1 MMEVA
6 DIMGNKHQNPI
17 DFFRLKSAASKSRTS
32 VGNMTRAVDSLARF
46 VGGTD
51 LSFDSFDADF
61 LGEWVARQFYEGY
74 YAKTVAYNVSKIAA
88 LYNKAVGEGLATPND
103 AFPTILAIIN
113 GVASRFDGINHAD
126 AFQCLR
132 TIYRADYSGDSKRQ
146 LAKDMILFGIFNGGM
161 TLQQIAAFKKDE
173 YAGENPHIAKIV
185 ENYAKPKNK
194 YLFPL
199 QQAKTT
205 PKKLLLSMQTLIG
218 ALLESSGIRSARAT
232 NTILVDLWCDVAMNC
247 GAASSE
253 IAACVSGTGACNA
266 LTFCAAPSET
276 APCRISE
283 IRAQVIEA
291 LANNP
296 VHWYAMHLRRN
307 MAFKDLTDRLD
318 DKNIV
323 LDEVFYPM
331 QEIFH
336 KVGKKKFFESSPVI
350 SWLVFYRAR
359 VTQLNRLFHEIGDI
373 AWGYR
378 YLKDVRS
385 PYAVIS
391 DKEIRDYQRAIGV
404 LGPGTKMLPDDEVRF
419 NNGDYLIILGGPM
432 NGRHGVFIA
441 EKKGKG
447 DASGRVIF
455 RISLSGGNNVNWE
468 VNWDSRLVKKIS
480 EEQYKEL
487 DRQFQKS
494 LKEADDA

>member
-1 MMEVA
+1 MEII
-6 DIMGNKHQNPI
+6 DTTSNTHPNPI
-17 DFFRLKSAASKSRTS
+17 SFFRLKSAVSKSRTS

-46 VGGTD
+46 AGGTD
-51 LSFDSFDADF
+51 LSFDSFDVDF
-61 LGEWVARQFYEGY
+61 LGEWAARQFYEGY
-74 YAKTVAYNVSKIAA
+74 YARTVAYNISKIAA
-88 LYNKAVGEGLATPND
+88 LYNKAVGEGLAIPND
-103 AFPTILAIIN
+103 AFSAVLAKIN
-113 GVASRFDGINHAD
+113 GASSRFDGINHAST
-126 AFQCLR
+126 FQCLR
-132 TIYRADYSGDSKRQ
+132 TICRADYSADNDRQ

-173 YAGENPHIAKIV
+173 YSGENPHISEIV
-185 ENYAKPKNK
+185 EKYARPKNK

-199 QQAKTT
+199 HQARTT
-205 PKKLLLSMQTLIG
+205 PKKLVLSMQSLIG
-218 ALLESSGIRSARAT
+218 AFLESSGIRSVRAT
-232 NTILVDLWCDVAMNC
+232 DMVLADLWCDVAMNC

-253 IAACVSGTGACNA
+253 IAACVSGTGVCNA
-266 LTFCAAPSET
+266 LTFCTAPSEISSG
-276 APCRISE
+276 RISE
-283 IRAQVIEA
+283 IRAQVTES
-291 LANNP
+291 LTDNP
-296 VHWYAMHLRRN
+296 VRWYAMHLRRN
-307 MAFKDLTDRLD
+307 TKFQDLTDRLD
-318 DKNIV
+318 EKNIV
-323 LDEVFYPM
+323 LDEIFYPM
-331 QEIFH
+331 EEILH
-336 KVGKKKFFESSPVI
+336 KVGKKKFFENSPVI

-359 VTQLNRLFHEIGDI
+359 VTQLNRLFHEIGDL

-391 DKEIRDYQRAIGV
+391 DWEVRNYQQAIGT
-404 LGPGTKMLPDDEVRF
+404 LSPGTRMLSDDETKF
-419 NNGDYLIILGGPM
+419 DKGDYLVILGGPM

-487 DRQFQKS
+487 DRQFQES
-494 LKEADDA
+494 